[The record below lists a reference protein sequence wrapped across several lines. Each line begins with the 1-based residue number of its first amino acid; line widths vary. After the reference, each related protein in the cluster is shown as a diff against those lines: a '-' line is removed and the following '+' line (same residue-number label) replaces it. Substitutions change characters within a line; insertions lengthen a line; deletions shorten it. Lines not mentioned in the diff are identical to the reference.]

1 MAMEES
7 YALVSQSF
15 VNIGVENGWEN
26 QTFRG
31 CSHLFSGLK
40 TKKRKYSRNLW
51 FSQEFS
57 TRILTKLTFT
67 GLIALHS
74 FLYIL
79 PYVSLWL
86 TG

>member
-1 MAMEES
+1 MAMEER
-7 YALVSQSF
+7 YALVSESF

-31 CSHLFSGLK
+31 CSHLFSDLK

-57 TRILTKLTFT
+57 TRILPKLT

-74 FLYIL
+74 FL
-79 PYVSLWL
+79 
-86 TG
+86 